1 MRWGEAA
8 GGPRCSD
15 MAAERGAYAGSSD
28 GEWTQCCAVD
38 CVKQTDSQFDLSVTK
53 KKKKADFDV
62 EV

>member
-1 MRWGEAA
+1 MGGEAA

-38 CVKQTDSQFDLSVTK
+38 CVKQTDSEWDLSDTEK
-53 KKKKADFDV
+53 
-62 EV
+62 EM